1 MMRVAVVGAGIVGL
15 STAFALRRRGADV
28 TVLESGPPGGGQS
41 AGRGR
46 IFRHAHA
53 DPRLVAQV
61 VRSRALWREWE
72 DDLGVELVAS
82 DGAVAIGDGVGAKL
96 ATLEQ
101 FAEAPARPVSRDELR
116 ERLPLLADYDGP
128 AMLDVHGG
136 AIRTRAAITA
146 LTDRLAGVVEA
157 DHVLAVR
164 RLDDGSVEV
173 RTGTSTR
180 AFDHV
185 VLCAGRG
192 TAALAGVLG
201 MELPVELG
209 AHVRLTFE
217 VMHGPD
223 GPGGP
228 LPTFQDGSGAF
239 GETGV
244 YASPYPGS
252 GHLAVGLSGHTP
264 ARPDGAVERP
274 DELAALADRTVAY
287 VRRALPGLRPD
298 PVDHVHCWVTALPWG
313 EDGVGIW
320 TQDGVTAVA
329 GHNLFKQA
337 PVLGDA
343 LATTAL
349 TGSIPDDWSHTAELG
364 RGE

>member
-1 MMRVAVVGAGIVGL
+1 MPRVAVVGAGIIGL
-15 STAFALRRRGADV
+15 STAFALQRRGAQV

-41 AGRGR
+41 AGQGR

-72 DDLGVELVAS
+72 DELGVELVAP
-82 DGAVAIGDGVGAKL
+82 DGAVVIGDGVADKL
-96 ATLEQ
+96 ATLAQ
-101 FAEAPARPVSRDELR
+101 FPDAPARPLTRDELR
-116 ERLPLLADYDGP
+116 ERLPVLAAYDGP

-136 AIRTRAAITA
+136 AIGTRAAVGA
-146 LTDRLAGVVEA
+146 LTARLADALVA

-164 RLDDGSVEV
+164 RRDDGSVEV
-173 RTGTSTR
+173 RTGTGVHVY
-180 AFDHV
+180 DHV

-192 TAALAGVLG
+192 TAALAGALG
-201 MELPVELG
+201 TQVPVELG

-217 VMHGPD
+217 RAD
-223 GPGGP
+223 GADGP
-228 LPTFQDGSGAF
+228 LPTFQDGSGRF
-239 GETGV
+239 GESGV

-252 GHLAVGLSGHTP
+252 RHLAVGLSGHVP
-264 ARPDGAVERP
+264 AEPGGAVARP

-287 VRRALPGLRPD
+287 VRRALPGLRPE

-313 EDGVGIW
+313 DDGVGIW
-320 TQDGVTAVA
+320 SADGVTAVA

-337 PVLGDA
+337 PVLGEA

-349 TGSIPDDWSHTAELG
+349 TDEVPADWHPRAELG
-364 RGE
+364 RDA

>member
-1 MMRVAVVGAGIVGL
+1 MVRVAVVGAGIIGL
-15 STAFALRRRGADV
+15 STAFALRRRGVDV
-28 TVLESGPPGGGQS
+28 LVVESGAPGGGQS
-41 AGRGR
+41 AGQGR
-46 IFRHAHA
+46 IFRHAHD

-72 DDLGVELVAS
+72 DALGVELVAP
-82 DGAVAIGDGVGAKL
+82 DGAVAIGDGVPAKL
-96 ATLEQ
+96 ETLAQ
-101 FAEAPARPVSRDELR
+101 FPDAPARELTADELR
-116 ERLPLLADYDGP
+116 GRLPLLARYDGP

-146 LTDRLAGVVEA
+146 LSDRLAGDLVT

-164 RLDDGSVEV
+164 RRDGGVEV
-173 RTGTSTR
+173 RTGTG
-180 AFDHV
+180 AHVVDHV

-192 TAALAGVLG
+192 TAGLAGALG
-201 MELPVELG
+201 IDLPVELG

-217 VMHGPD
+217 RSD
-223 GPGGP
+223 GAGGP
-228 LPTFQDGSGAF
+228 LPTFQDGSGEF

-244 YASPYPGS
+244 YASPYPES
-252 GHLAVGLSGHTP
+252 ERYAVGLSGHTP

-274 DELAALADRTVAY
+274 AALADLAERTPAY
-287 VRRALPGLRPD
+287 VGRALPGLRPE
-298 PVDHVHCWVTALPWG
+298 PVEHVHCWVTALPWG

-320 TQDGVTAVA
+320 HRDGVTAVA

-337 PVLGDA
+337 PVLGEA

-349 TGSIPDDWSHTAELG
+349 TGEVPGDWRPEAELG
-364 RGE
+364 REA